1 MTASIV
7 KNFEAIVNRTLKL
20 DPETL
25 ESLAGLSGKVLS
37 LEIINTGLVLYI
49 MPGSRGVHIDTEY
62 GGDANVAIRGTPVN
76 LTAYLMSASGKG
88 EGFTGRLE
96 IIGDVGLAQDFQTII
111 KAVDLDWEEFMSR
124 WLGDTLA
131 HKMGNIVRNTINLA
145 RDTKRTLEL
154 DLSEYLRYE
163 KEILPEQSEVDDYI
177 AAIDEL
183 RSDTER
189 LQLRVNRLARAARE
203 MK

>member
-1 MTASIV
+1 MTASII
-7 KNFEAIVNRTLKL
+7 KKFEALVNRTLKL

-25 ESLAGLSGKVLS
+25 ACLAELSGKVLS
-37 LEIINTGLVLYI
+37 LEFINTGLVLYI
-49 MPGSRGVHIDTEY
+49 KPGAGGVLFDTDY
-62 GGDANVAIRGTPVN
+62 SGDVNVAIRGTPVN
-76 LTAYLMSASGKG
+76 LAAYLMSASGKG

-111 KAVDLDWEEFMSR
+111 KRVDLDWEEFISR

-131 HKMGNIVRNTINLA
+131 HKMGNIIRSTISLA
-145 RDTKRTLEL
+145 RNTKRTLEL
-154 DLSEYLRYE
+154 DISEYLRYE
-163 KEILPEQSEVDDYI
+163 KEVLPEQSEVDEYI

-183 RSDTER
+183 RNDTER
-189 LQLRVNRLARAARE
+189 LQVRVNKLARAAQE

>member
-1 MTASIV
+1 MTARII
-7 KNFEAIVNRTLKL
+7 KKFEALVNRTLKL

-25 ESLAGLSGKVLS
+25 ESLADLSGKVLS
-37 LEIINTGLVLYI
+37 LEFINTGLTLYI
-49 MPGSRGVHIDTEY
+49 IPGSGGVRLETSNS
-62 GGDANVAIRGTPVN
+62 GDVNVSIRGTPVN
-76 LTAYLMSASGKG
+76 LAAYLMSASGKG

-111 KAVDLDWEEFMSR
+111 KAADLDWEEFMSR

-131 HKMGNIVRNTINLA
+131 HKMGNFVRSTLTLA

-154 DLSEYLRYE
+154 DISEYLRYE
-163 KEILPEQSEVDDYI
+163 KEILPEQSEVDKYI

-183 RSDTER
+183 RNDTER
-189 LQLRVNRLARAARE
+189 LKVRVNKLARATQE

>member
-1 MTASIV
+1 MTPSII
-7 KNFEAIVNRTLKL
+7 KKFEALVNRTLKL

-25 ESLAGLSGKVLS
+25 ESLAELSGKVLS
-37 LEIINTGLVLYI
+37 LEFINTGLILYI
-49 MPGSRGVHIDTEY
+49 IPGSRGVHLEPRY
-62 GGDANVAIRGTPVN
+62 SGDVNVSIRGTPVN
-76 LTAYLMSASGKG
+76 LAAYLMSASGKG

-111 KAVDLDWEEFMSR
+111 KTADLDWEEFMSR
-124 WLGDTLA
+124 WLGDTLT
-131 HKMGNIVRNTINLA
+131 HKMGNFVRSTLTLA

-154 DLSEYLRYE
+154 DISEYLRYE
-163 KEILPEQSEVDDYI
+163 KEILPEQSEVDKYI

-183 RSDTER
+183 RNDTER
-189 LQLRVNRLARAARE
+189 LKVRVNKLARATQE